1 MDLYWVRSDFRINN
15 NNALEQAL
23 KKREKKLALY
33 IYNSEKF
40 HNRSAQKW
48 WLSQTI
54 IKFEKMLSE
63 LGLYFIY

>member
-33 IYNSEKF
+33 IYNSEK
-40 HNRSAQKW
+40 N
-48 WLSQTI
+48 
-54 IKFEKMLSE
+54 
-63 LGLYFIY
+63 FITDPLKNGGYHKL